1 MKRENVPQKNETV
14 DLLIEDLGKAG
25 EGIGH
30 FRGYTL
36 FVKDAVPGDRI
47 RAVVTKTGKN
57 FGYAHLQKIISPSKD
72 RVDPPCPVA
81 RSCGGC
87 QLMAMSYPA
96 QLAFKQSLVENAL
109 RRIGGFS
116 VLSGTDAPGTGN
128 GAEIR
133 VEEIVPAQEPL
144 RYRNKAQY
152 PVGMRDG
159 KIISGFYA
167 QRSHRI
173 VEADDC
179 MLVPEYFRDILDKVL
194 SLMEMYGIEPY
205 DEETGKGLVRHLL
218 IREGKAAGSVHVCIV
233 VNGEFLPHAEEIAA
247 TLIGRARKADTYGD
261 DSATGRSAA
270 VSRVEG
276 VSISVNT
283 KPGNVILGDRLVT
296 ISGKPYTEDVLCGV
310 PFRISP
316 HSFYQ
321 VNHDQT
327 ETLYGL
333 VREFAGLTGT
343 EHVWDLYCGIGTIGL
358 SLASSAGRVTGI
370 EVVPEAVED
379 ARANAAR
386 HGIRNAE
393 YYAGAAEEVLPALLA
408 GDPSAAG
415 SFSESD
421 VVIVDPPR
429 KGCAPSLLETII
441 SLQPSK
447 IVYVSCDP
455 ATLARDL
462 RILAD
467 GGYRIRR
474 VRPVDCFP
482 MTVHV
487 ETVVLLRGERVDGHI
502 QVDLDIEELEDKSG
516 ISF

>member
-1 MKRENVPQKNETV
+1 MKRENIPQKNETV
-14 DLLIEDLGKAG
+14 DLLIEDISKAG

-72 RVDPPCPVA
+72 RVDPPCPAA
-81 RSCGGC
+81 RTCGGC

-116 VLSGTDAPGTGN
+116 VLSGTDASGSGT
-128 GAEIR
+128 EIR
-133 VEEIVPAQEPL
+133 VEAVVPAKEPL

-152 PVGMRDG
+152 PVGTRDG

-179 MLVPEYFRDILDKVL
+179 MLVPEYFRDILEKML
-194 SLMEMYGIEPY
+194 ALMEMYGIEPY

-218 IREGKAAGSVHVCIV
+218 IREGKATGSVHVCIV
-233 VNGEFLPHAEEIAA
+233 VNGETLPHAEEIAKMLSGPA
-247 TLIGRARKADTYGD
+247 GKTDTYGD
-261 DSATGRSAA
+261 GPASGKGRAA
-270 VSRVEG
+270 VPCVEG

-283 KPGNVILGDRLVT
+283 KPGNVILGNRLVR

-310 PFRISP
+310 PFLISP

-327 ETLYGL
+327 EILYGL

-358 SLASSAGRVTGI
+358 SLAPSAGRVTGI
-370 EVVPEAVED
+370 EVIPEAVED
-379 ARANAAR
+379 ARVNAAWQ
-386 HGIRNAE
+386 GIRNAE
-393 YYAGAAEEVLPALLA
+393 FYAGPAEEVLPDLLA
-408 GDPSAAG
+408 GDPAAAG

-429 KGCAPSLLETII
+429 KGCAPSLLETIL
-441 SLQPSK
+441 SLKPSK

-462 RILAD
+462 RILTD

-487 ETVVLLRGERVDGHI
+487 ECVVLMSKV
-502 QVDLDIEELEDKSG
+502 K
-516 ISF
+516 